1 MYIPL
6 WVIVIG
12 VIVYVFWAKNKKEK
26 PHHEPE
32 VTEATPPLNNKRTS
46 LNPLFSEEEI
56 ARKKEIADK
65 WQEYVVQY
73 FDELFNQ
80 EKEEVE
86 AHQKSGNDKAA
97 FKPSEKLIS
106 IIQKQSMSLLGRNNA
121 MKDYRKMIESNIAI
135 INGEKIEKVER
146 TYWDQMCSI
155 PYDNFDVIYNPD
167 IYLDDK
173 EMKEMY
179 NNNLEHRKKF
189 WKDSWDYVLKKEYV
203 QKEEENEVYTG

>member
-6 WVIVIG
+6 WIIVIG
-12 VIVYVFWAKNKKEK
+12 VVVYFFWAKNKKEK
-26 PHHEPE
+26 PEHKK
-32 VTEATPPLNNKRTS
+32 EATPPLNDKRTS

-56 ARKKEIADK
+56 ARKKETADK

-86 AHQKSGNDKAA
+86 AHQKSGKDNAT
-97 FKPSEKLIS
+97 FKPSEKLIG

-135 INGEKIEKVER
+135 INGGEIEKVEK
-146 TYWDQMCSI
+146 TYWDQMCHI
-155 PYDNFDVIYNPD
+155 PYDNFDIIYNPN

-179 NNNLEHRKKF
+179 NSNMEHRKKF
-189 WKDSWDYVLKKEYV
+189 WKDSWDYILKKEYV
-203 QKEEENEVYTG
+203 QKED